1 MSDRV
6 PFVSVIVPVYNGERN
21 IGNCIK
27 SLLAL
32 NYPASNLEII
42 IVDNNSKDGT
52 RKVIQEFPVISLVED
67 RIQSSYA
74 ARNTGLKKAKGEII
88 AFTDSDCIADT
99 DWILKA
105 VECFQDGKVGCVAGR
120 IEGYSPSNYI
130 EEYMVRNG
138 YLCQDT
144 STLKHWFLPYAQ
156 TANAIY
162 RREVLDAIGS
172 FEENWVS
179 AGDSDLTWRM
189 LLHTKYT
196 LIYCQESL
204 IYHVH
209 RSSLKGVFNQR
220 KTWGH
225 GEVLLYKKYH
235 VHYHNP
241 EKSYFKEFV
250 RDYKEFF
257 RLVIGKFPAMIYNK
271 FISKNEISYQDKK
284 LAMIGALG
292 RRAGRFRGSVREK
305 KFYI

>member
-1 MSDRV
+1 MNDRV
-6 PFVSVIVPVYNGERN
+6 PFVSVIVPVYNGERT

-27 SLLAL
+27 SLLSL
-32 NYPASNLEII
+32 NYPSSKIEII
-42 IVDNNSKDGT
+42 IVDNNSKDAT
-52 RKVIQEFPVISLVED
+52 RSVIREFPVISLVED

-74 ARNTGLKKAKGEII
+74 ARNTGLKKSKGEII
-88 AFTDSDCIADT
+88 AFTDSDCIADK
-99 DWILKA
+99 DWVLKA
-105 VECFQDGKVGCVAGR
+105 VECFQDENVGCVAGR

-130 EEYMVRNG
+130 EEYLVKIG

-144 STLKHWFLPYAQ
+144 STLKHWFHPYAQ

-162 RREVLDAIGS
+162 RREVLDAIGT

-189 LLHTKYT
+189 LLHTHYKLT
-196 LIYCQESL
+196 YCPDSL

-209 RSSLKGVFNQR
+209 RSTLKGLFNQR

-225 GEVLLYKKYH
+225 GEVLLYKKYK

-241 EKSYFKEFV
+241 EKKFAKEMY
-250 RDYKEFF
+250 RDYMEFF
-257 RLVIGKFPAMIYNK
+257 RLVLGTLPAMLHNK
-271 FISKNEISYQDKK
+271 LISKNEVAFQAKK

-292 RRAGRFRGSVREK
+292 RRVGRIRGSIREK